1 MLYPIFKLLMKIY
14 FNMYYKKIYIEG
26 ASNVPKDVPLIF
38 ICNHPNSFM
47 EACLVAVFQHRTL
60 HFLVRGD
67 MFEKKWLAP
76 ILRET
81 NQIPIYR
88 FKDGFEKLRNNKSSF
103 SASFDILAENKC
115 ILLFPEGSTVFVP
128 WLRPFQKGAA
138 RLATGTMDEKKIE
151 DVFVM
156 PCAVHYFNA
165 LETRSKVSLQ
175 FGEAISTRQFLNS
188 NPDSKDILS
197 DYTEYLY
204 KKMDEIVLN
213 YPEDI
218 QRERIDHYLTDKYT
232 NTSDVLNMGSTE
244 SNIPRRLKG
253 ALNNIKDYTS
263 LERRTPKNNRLI
275 SKAWSLTLLVLA
287 FLLMIPAGIIYY
299 PSLFLIKNWSRK
311 LKSIEFQPPTRLA
324 VSMVSHWLISI
335 ILLIVLIQFF
345 SLKIAFLGLV
355 FLQFS
360 LFSCLLFKDAYQILF
375 AKS

>member
-1 MLYPIFKLLMKIY
+1 
-14 FNMYYKKIYIEG
+14 MYYKKIYIEG
-26 ASNVPKDVPLIF
+26 ANNVPKDVPLIF

-47 EACLVAVFQHRTL
+47 EACLLAVFQHRTL

-138 RLATGTMDEKKIE
+138 RLATGTLDEKKIE

-165 LETRSKVSLQ
+165 LETRSKVTLQ
-175 FGEAISTRQFLNS
+175 FGEAISTRQFLNA

-218 QRERIDHYLTDKYT
+218 NREKIDNYLIDKYT
-232 NTSDVLNMGSTE
+232 NTFDVLNIGSTI
-244 SNIPRRLKG
+244 SKIPSRLKVE
-253 ALNNIKDYTS
+253 LNNLKVNEAFTKTA
-263 LERRTPKNNRLI
+263 RATNRI
-275 SKAWSLTLLVLA
+275 VNKAWTLILLVLT
-287 FLLMIPAGIIYY
+287 FLLMIPAVIIYY
-299 PSLFLIKNWSRK
+299 PSLYIIKNWSRK

-324 VSMVSHWLISI
+324 VSLVAHWLISM

-345 SLKIAFLGLV
+345 SLKIAFLSLLL
-355 FLQFS
+355 LQFS
-360 LFSCLLFKDAYQILF
+360 LFCCLLFKDAYQILF

>member
-1 MLYPIFKLLMKIY
+1 
-14 FNMYYKKIYIEG
+14 
-26 ASNVPKDVPLIF
+26 
-38 ICNHPNSFM
+38 
-47 EACLVAVFQHRTL
+47 
-60 HFLVRGD
+60 
-67 MFEKKWLAP
+67 
-76 ILRET
+76 
-81 NQIPIYR
+81 
-88 FKDGFEKLRNNKSSF
+88 
-103 SASFDILAENKC
+103 
-115 ILLFPEGSTVFVP
+115 
-128 WLRPFQKGAA
+128 
-138 RLATGTMDEKKIE
+138 
-151 DVFVM
+151 
-156 PCAVHYFNA
+156 
-165 LETRSKVSLQ
+165 
-175 FGEAISTRQFLNS
+175 
-188 NPDSKDILS
+188 
-197 DYTEYLY
+197 
-204 KKMDEIVLN
+204 MDEIVLN

-232 NTSDVLNMGSTE
+232 NTSEVLNMGSTE
-244 SNIPRRLKG
+244 SNIPSRLKG

-263 LERRTPKNNRLI
+263 LERRTPKNNHLM

-299 PSLFLIKNWSRK
+299 PSLYLIKNWSRK